1 MALMNQSEYARHRGV
16 SHTAVQKAIKSGRIS
31 SAIKGKKIDQE
42 LADRLW
48 VENTDQAKPLNSIT
62 GNPKH
67 RREPNTP
74 KGPIGAASA
83 GGEGGGESVGN
94 GPSYVQARA
103 ISAAYDAKLKK
114 LDFETKAGKLIE
126 LSAAEVIV
134 FNQARR
140 ARDMLF
146 SIPDRISAILA
157 AEDDPRKVYDI
168 LTTELRR
175 VADEVSSVRLN

>member
-31 SAIKGKKIDQE
+31 AAIKGKKIDQV

-48 VENTDQAKPLNSIT
+48 VDNTDQAKPLNSIT

-67 RREPNTP
+67 RRDPNTP
-74 KGPIGAASA
+74 KGPIGSSGGDSA
-83 GGEGGGESVGN
+83 GESVGG